1 MRFLYIL
8 AVYFA
13 APIVSLLMLIR
24 GLKDRSYWRNFGE
37 RFGFGPRLDKRGV
50 WIHAVS
56 VGEVQAAA
64 PLVSSLRQHFPDV
77 PLIVTTFTPTGAA
90 RARALFKDGVRVR
103 YVPFDLPGAVRR
115 FFDRNVP

>member
-37 RFGFGPRLDKRGV
+37 RFGFGPRLDKPGV
-50 WIHAVS
+50 WIQTPS
-56 VGEVQAAA
+56 
-64 PLVSSLRQHFPDV
+64 VSSRGPKPKRSPKLRQ
-77 PLIVTTFTPTGAA
+77 
-90 RARALFKDGVRVR
+90 
-103 YVPFDLPGAVRR
+103 
-115 FFDRNVP
+115 